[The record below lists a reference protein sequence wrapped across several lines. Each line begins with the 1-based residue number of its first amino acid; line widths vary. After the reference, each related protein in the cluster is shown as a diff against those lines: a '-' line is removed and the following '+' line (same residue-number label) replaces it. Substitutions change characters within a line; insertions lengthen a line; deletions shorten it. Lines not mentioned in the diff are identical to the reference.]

1 VAEGGEVLERIE
13 LDRGCF
19 ACMLGGADGRTLF
32 MNVAEWNGP
41 DQIGKGPR
49 TGQVLA
55 VDAAT
60 PHAGFPKAM

>member
-1 VAEGGEVLERIE
+1 
-13 LDRGCF
+13 
-19 ACMLGGADGRTLF
+19 MLGGEDGKTLF

-55 VDAAT
+55 IEAAT